1 MRPVIVTLLLSIL
14 CISGSF
20 RIAFAQGPAGRWVL
34 GFHGGG
40 NLWVND
46 YNERKIAAGGEVIL
60 GYGLSK
66 YFSLGIAGGYDELK
80 ANQAPPAGGFQYTYL
95 KVESIPVALWLRL
108 HLNPNGQFSPYLY
121 AGGGTTF
128 YRRRDFNGAFVPEKK
143 YKTSLLV
150 PVGFGFEL
158 KTSRSVSLVFDFG
171 YRITD
176 DKVDLREFQSPDGY
190 ATVKAGLN
198 FYFGTNDGDDNDGDG
213 LTNGEERKLG
223 TNPEVADTDGD
234 GLTDGEE
241 VTRYR
246 TNPLSID
253 TDGDGLSDG
262 DEVRKYKTSPTNSDT
277 DGDRLTDGDEILR
290 SNTDP
295 LKLDTDGDILPDGD
309 EVLKYKTDPWKPDT
323 DDDGLSDWDE
333 VNNYKTDPTKPDT
346 DGDGLTDAEE
356 IRKYG
361 TNPLKIDTDGGGMND
376 GAEVKKG
383 TNPMDPLDDQTDL
396 RLEKGKSLVLEGV
409 NFRSGSA
416 TLTLESE
423 QTLEKA
429 FRSLADNP
437 DLKVQ
442 IVGYTDNVGSAALNQ
457 RLSERRAQAVLS
469 WLVKKGIMSN
479 RLSAVGRGE
488 ENPIAPNSTAMG
500 RSKNRR
506 IEFYVQN

>member
-1 MRPVIVTLLLSIL
+1 MRPLIGTLLMSLL
-14 CISGSF
+14 VLAGSF
-20 RIAFAQGPAGRWVL
+20 RIASAQGPAGRWVL
-34 GFHGGG
+34 GLHGGG

-46 YNERKIAAGGEVIL
+46 YNERKIAAGGEILL

-66 YFSLGIAGGYDELK
+66 YISLGLAGGYDELK
-80 ANQAPPAGGFQYTYL
+80 ANQSPPAGGFQYTYL
-95 KVESIPVALWLRL
+95 KIESFPVALRVSL
-108 HLNPNGQFSPYLY
+108 HLNPDGRFSPFLY
-121 AGGGTTF
+121 AGGGTTIF
-128 YRRRDFNGAFVPEKK
+128 RRKDFAGAFVPDTK
-143 YKTSLLV
+143 YKTSLYI
-150 PVGFGFEL
+150 PVGVGFEV
-158 KTSRSVSLVFDFG
+158 KASRSVSFVFDAG

-190 ATVKAGLN
+190 ASVKAGLN
-198 FYFGTNDGDDNDGDG
+198 FYFGTNDGDDNDDDG

-223 TNPEVADTDGD
+223 TNPDVADTDGD

-241 VTRYR
+241 VKRYR

-290 SNTDP
+290 YNTDP

-309 EVLKYKTDPWKPDT
+309 EVLKYKTDPWKSDT
-323 DDDGLSDWDE
+323 DGDGLSDWDE
-333 VNNYKTDPTKPDT
+333 VNNYKTDPTKTDT
-346 DGDGLTDAEE
+346 DGDGLSDADE
-356 IRKYG
+356 IKKFA

-383 TNPMDPLDDQTDL
+383 TNPMDPRDDQTDL

-409 NFRSGSA
+409 NFQSGSA

-429 FRSLADNP
+429 FRALVDNP

-442 IVGYTDNVGSAALNQ
+442 IVGYTDNVGGAAMNQ
-457 RLSERRAQAVLS
+457 QLSQRRAQAVLS

-488 ENPIAPNSTAMG
+488 ENPIAPNNTAMG